1 MGTGEERSPA
11 KQSKPTSTQETPP
24 STYLDWSSSM
34 QTLNCDSG
42 VVPSFFVSSTVTPPV
57 PHPYM
62 WAGQHPM
69 MPPYATPVPTVPY
82 PSVYPPAGVYGHPSM
97 PMPNTEMETKAS
109 NGKVKVNKKSKGSC
123 GNVND
128 TGVRAGES
136 GKTASSSG
144 NDGATQSAESEN
156 NGSSDTNNEDTQ
168 QVCGSVSCHSTGFEI
183 RSINF
188 SIIYLIYRIDTSRN
202 ILEAK
207 REASIRCLR
216 TVVLHAS
223 TLALCSYSR
232 IYCIFKII
240 ICAANARNNNPVAS
254 MPATTNLYMGMN
266 MWTPPT
272 GSVSQPVAPPRIMAD
287 RWVQDERELKRQKR
301 KQDNRESARRSRMR
315 KQAECEALQAT
326 VETLNNE
333 NHSLRDELQRL
344 SEACV
349 KLTAENDSI
358 KVSVTF
364 TSSHNIYFFT
374 SILFFTSIVAMVVKQ
389 GFQGRILPE

>member
-69 MPPYATPVPTVPY
+69 MPPYGTPVPY
-82 PSVYPPAGVYGHPSM
+82 PSVYPPAGVYCHPSM

-109 NGKVKVNKKSKGSC
+109 NGKVKVNKKSKGSR

-128 TGVRAGES
+128 LGVRVGES

-144 NDGATQSAESEN
+144 NEGATQSAESGN
-156 NGSSDTNNEDTQ
+156 NGSSDANDEDTQ
-168 QVCGSVSCHSTGFEI
+168 QEHSGSKKGSFHQM
-183 RSINF
+183 
-188 SIIYLIYRIDTSRN
+188 
-202 ILEAK
+202 
-207 REASIRCLR
+207 
-216 TVVLHAS
+216 
-223 TLALCSYSR
+223 LADGT
-232 IYCIFKII
+232 
-240 ICAANARNNNPVAS
+240 NALNNNPVAS

-266 MWTPPT
+266 MWAPPT
-272 GSVSQPVAPPRIMAD
+272 GSVSQPVTPPPIMAD

-344 SEACV
+344 SEACG

-358 KVSVTF
+358 KDELTRSIGPEAVTKPDAQRESQ
-364 TSSHNIYFFT
+364 TNEGDS
-374 SILFFTSIVAMVVKQ
+374 
-389 GFQGRILPE
+389 